1 MSLGKSLGKLLS
13 KQDAIYLLEL
23 VYFSV
28 HCEDKK
34 DLIKLVN
41 KLIYLMSYDF
51 AICALGTIN
60 EKGLL
65 QFYEVVNISYPKIW
79 VNTYLDQKYYQVD
92 PILKENFTKFNLQY
106 WADTYKKIPPSK
118 DLLFLKEKFGLKRGY
133 SIGLRD
139 LRWSGG
145 SLFSVSGQ
153 YLEHHIRTETI
164 LTYTLPYFHQTLV
177 RILDQD
183 HVKRVPVLSS
193 REIEILNRL
202 KSGKTNWNI
211 SDILNI
217 SERTVKFH
225 VKNIMKKLN
234 ATNRVHAVAIAIGQG
249 LIEID

>member
-13 KQDAIYLLEL
+13 KQDAIYLLNL

-41 KLIYLMSYDF
+41 KLTCLMSYDF
-51 AICALGTIN
+51 AICALGTIS

-65 QFYEVVNISYPKIW
+65 QFYEVVNISYPEAW
-79 VNTYLDQKYYQVD
+79 VNTYLNKRYYQVD

-106 WADTYKKIPPSK
+106 WADTYKKILPQK
-118 DLLFLKEKFGLKRGY
+118 DLLSLKEKVGLKRGY
-133 SIGLRD
+133 SFGLRD
-139 LRWSGG
+139 LKWSGG

-164 LTYTLPYFHQTLV
+164 LTYVLPYFHQTLV

-183 HVKRVPVLSS
+183 HVKKVSVLSP

-202 KSGKTNWNI
+202 KSGKTNWDI
-211 SDILNI
+211 SIILKI
-217 SERTVKFH
+217 SKRTVEFH
-225 VKNIMKKLN
+225 VKNIMTKLN
-234 ATNRVHAVAIAIGQG
+234 ATNRTHAVAIAIGQK